1 MRIELNGTQF
11 DIGAA
16 TLAGALTELGFG
28 GGALATA
35 LNGGFIPA
43 AARATTLL
51 HDGDRV
57 EVLAPMQG
65 G

>member
-1 MRIELNGTQF
+1 MRIDLNGIPTEVS
-11 DIGAA
+11 
-16 TLAGALTELGFG
+16 TSNLADALMVLGFG
-28 GGALATA
+28 GAALATA
-35 LNGGFIPA
+35 VNGGFIPA

>member
-1 MRIELNGTQF
+1 MRIDLNGIPTEV
-11 DIGAA
+11 AA
-16 TLAGALTELGFG
+16 ANLADALMELGYG
-28 GGALATA
+28 STAVASA

-43 AARATTLL
+43 SARATTPL

>member
-1 MRIELNGTQF
+1 MRIDLNGIPTEV
-11 DIGAA
+11 AA
-16 TLAGALTELGFG
+16 ANLADALMALGFG
-28 GGALATA
+28 GAALATA

-43 AARATTLL
+43 SARATTTL

>member
-1 MRIELNGTQF
+1 MRIDLNGTSCAV
-11 DIGAA
+11 AA
-16 TLAGALTELGFG
+16 RTLAQALDELGYG
-28 GGALATA
+28 GQALATA
-35 LNGGFIPA
+35 VNGAFVPA
-43 AARATTLL
+43 ATRAETLL

>member
-1 MRIELNGTQF
+1 MRIELNGLPTEV
-11 DIGAA
+11 AA
-16 TLAGALTELGFG
+16 ANLGDALTALGYG
-28 GGALATA
+28 SAALATA
-35 LNGGFIPA
+35 LNGVFIPV
-43 AARATTLL
+43 AARATTPL

>member
-1 MRIELNGTQF
+1 MRIDLNG
-11 DIGAA
+11 IPAEVAA
-16 TLAGALTELGFG
+16 ANLADALMALGFG
-28 GGALATA
+28 GAALATA
-35 LNGGFIPA
+35 VNGGFIPA

>member
-1 MRIELNGTQF
+1 MRIDLNGIPTEVS
-11 DIGAA
+11 
-16 TLAGALTELGFG
+16 TSNLADALMALGFG
-28 GGALATA
+28 GASLATA
-35 LNGGFIPA
+35 VNGGFIPA

>member
-1 MRIELNGTQF
+1 MRIELNGLLTEV
-11 DIGAA
+11 AA
-16 TLAGALTELGFG
+16 ANLGDALTALGYG
-28 GGALATA
+28 SSALATA
-35 LNGGFIPA
+35 LNGVFVPA
-43 AARATTLL
+43 AARATTPL

>member
-1 MRIELNGTQF
+1 MRIDLNGAPTEV
-11 DIGAA
+11 AA
-16 TLAGALTELGFG
+16 ANLADALVALGYS
-28 GGALATA
+28 GALATA
-35 LNGGFIPA
+35 LNGGFIPV
-43 AARATTLL
+43 AARATTPL

>member
-1 MRIELNGTQF
+1 MRIDLNGIATEVS
-11 DIGAA
+11 AA
-16 TLAGALTELGFG
+16 NLADALADLGYR
-28 GGALATA
+28 GALATA
-35 LNGGFIPA
+35 LNGIFVPA
-43 AARATTLL
+43 AARTCTPL

>member
-1 MRIELNGTQF
+1 MRIDLNGIPTKVS
-11 DIGAA
+11 
-16 TLAGALTELGFG
+16 TSNLADALMALGFG
-28 GGALATA
+28 GAALATA
-35 LNGGFIPA
+35 VNGGFIPA

>member
-1 MRIELNGTQF
+1 MRIDLNGIPTEV
-11 DIGAA
+11 AA
-16 TLAGALTELGFG
+16 ANLADALMALGFG
-28 GGALATA
+28 GAALAIA
-35 LNGGFIPA
+35 VNGGFIPA

>member
-1 MRIELNGTQF
+1 MRIDLNGIPTEVS
-11 DIGAA
+11 
-16 TLAGALTELGFG
+16 TSNLADALMALGFG
-28 GGALATA
+28 GAALATA
-35 LNGGFIPA
+35 VNGGFIPA

>member
-1 MRIELNGTQF
+1 LRIDLNGIPTEV
-11 DIGAA
+11 AA
-16 TLAGALTELGFG
+16 ANLADALMALGYG
-28 GGALATA
+28 GTALAIA

-43 AARATTLL
+43 TARATTPLR
-51 HDGDRV
+51 DGDRG

>member
-1 MRIELNGTQF
+1 MRIDLNGTA
-11 DIGAA
+11 IEVAA
-16 TLAGALTELGFG
+16 RNLADALTNLGY

-35 LNGGFIPA
+35 LNGRFVPA
-43 AARATTLL
+43 TARTETPL